1 MRTTISPVVSAAWA
15 AVVLASSVAAAERPN
30 FLFILTDDQ
39 GYGDIGR
46 HGNPILKTP
55 HLDAF
60 HDQSVRFSDF
70 CVSPSCSPT
79 RAALLSGISNL
90 RLGVTHT
97 MSPRCQ
103 MDLKAKILPQYLQSA
118 GYATA
123 CIGKWHLGEGGDYA
137 PGRRGFD
144 YVAGKP
150 QHYQNGRYRE
160 DILFDEAMGFM
171 ERSAGQPFFCYLA
184 TWSPHA
190 PLIVPEKY
198 VEPYKGKVTDEQA
211 HFFGMIA
218 NLDENVGRM
227 MRWLEEKNLASN
239 TVVVLMNDNGGT
251 YGVDVFNAGL
261 RGCKCTAWPGGF
273 RAFSFWRWPGRWA
286 PRDVDALAAH
296 VDVLPTFAAL
306 AGVTL
311 PPPAEGMELDGH
323 SLVPLL
329 EGGDDPWFRDRFVFV
344 HNTRWPGGMAAD
356 HKECLAG
363 VRWQNYLL
371 VRSRPC
377 RNPECRKAAVSQCN
391 VLLGVER
398 GSTTAVYTKNAQ
410 FTWGVT
416 PGEGWALYDVRK
428 DPACETDLAATRKDV
443 AGNMH
448 QAYDQWWEAMY
459 PQMIAAGG
467 DTRVTEEDKVAPRP
481 KRPAE

>member
-1 MRTTISPVVSAAWA
+1 M
-15 AVVLASSVAAAERPN
+15 
-30 FLFILTDDQ
+30 
-39 GYGDIGR
+39 
-46 HGNPILKTP
+46 
-55 HLDAF
+55 
-60 HDQSVRFSDF
+60 
-70 CVSPSCSPT
+70 
-79 RAALLSGISNL
+79 
-90 RLGVTHT
+90 
-97 MSPRCQ
+97 
-103 MDLKAKILPQYLQSA
+103 
-118 GYATA
+118 
-123 CIGKWHLGEGGDYA
+123 
-137 PGRRGFD
+137 
-144 YVAGKP
+144 
-150 QHYQNGRYRE
+150 
-160 DILFDEAMGFM
+160 
-171 ERSAGQPFFCYLA
+171 
-184 TWSPHA
+184 
-190 PLIVPEKY
+190 
-198 VEPYKGKVTDEQA
+198 
-211 HFFGMIA
+211 
-218 NLDENVGRM
+218 
-227 MRWLEEKNLASN
+227 
-239 TVVVLMNDNGGT
+239 
-251 YGVDVFNAGL
+251 
-261 RGCKCTAWPGGF
+261 
-273 RAFSFWRWPGRWA
+273 
-286 PRDVDALAAH
+286 DALAAH